1 MNVSALVLAAGISH
15 RMPGSNKL
23 LLPLGGKTVVA
34 HTVDHLLAA
43 EIAEVVVVVGHQA
56 ELVQRALPGRVV
68 NFVFNPDYAG
78 GLSTSIAAGL
88 RAASAT
94 AQAFLISLADVPLV
108 TAAEVNFLLQSFA
121 RRRDCSL
128 AVPVHA
134 GRRGHPVVFARAHEP
149 ELLALTGDAGGRTIL
164 AAHPQAVL
172 EVEMPADHI
181 LCDVDTPAAYELVCR
196 RWAESGRE

>member
-1 MNVSALVLAAGISH
+1 MNVSALVLAAGISQ

-23 LLPLGGKTVVA
+23 LLPLRGKTIVA

-43 EIAEVVVVVGHQA
+43 EIAEVLVVVGHQA
-56 ELVQRALPGRVV
+56 ELVQGALSGRAV

-78 GLSTSIAAGL
+78 GLSTSIAAGV
-88 RAASAT
+88 RAASTA

-108 TAAEVNFLLQSFA
+108 TAAEVNLLLQSFT
-121 RRRDCSL
+121 RRRDCSI

-134 GRRGHPVVFARAHEP
+134 GRRGHPVVFARVHER

-164 AAHPQAVL
+164 AAHSQAVL

-181 LCDVDTPAAYELVCR
+181 LCDVDTPAAYELVCL
-196 RWAESGRE
+196 RWAEIGRG